1 MPVVLVRVRCHRGH
15 TRDIAPGE
23 IGPNEYPMCAYCHR
37 PMFPVSARAA
47 RQDALSPSGRRL
59 DQAPKSTARAGDILA
74 YRRKQGGWSMV
85 DVAHADGEWEPRHV
99 ADLEA
104 ASSIESKM
112 LQRYLDALAKLGR
125 S

>member
-1 MPVVLVRVRCHRGH
+1 
-15 TRDIAPGE
+15 
-23 IGPNEYPMCAYCHR
+23 
-37 PMFPVSARAA
+37 MFPIRAQVD
-47 RQDALSPSGRRL
+47 RRDLLTHFGRRRPS
-59 DQAPKSTARAGDILA
+59 APKGTAKAGDILA

-104 ASSIESKM
+104 ASSIEAKM
-112 LQRYLDALAKLGR
+112 IQRYLDALRKLDR